1 MKNFNYINLR
11 LLLILGLV
19 IFLFS
24 FSSKRNE
31 SRKLTKSE
39 VIFVGENNLF
49 VKQEM
54 VNKLL
59 IENYEAVTNIKKEKL
74 NLNNLEKSID
84 QQPMIQKSQVFVSID
99 GVLSARVKQRNPIVR
114 FINNDISYYVDY
126 YGIKMPLSDFYTA
139 RVPLVSGEI
148 NDTFSEEY
156 FDLFRMIY
164 NDDFLKKNIIGMQI
178 LPNGSVI
185 MKNRNFD
192 FDIVFG
198 LPINIED
205 KFKNYKAFYQKAFTD
220 KSIYKYKNI
229 NLQFTSQVVCTK

>member
-1 MKNFNYINLR
+1 MKNFNYINVR

-19 IFLFS
+19 VFLFS
-24 FSSKRNE
+24 FSSNRNE
-31 SRKLTKSE
+31 GRKLKKSE
-39 VIFVGENNLF
+39 VIFIGENNLF
-49 VKQEM
+49 IKQEA

-59 IENYEAVTNIKKEKL
+59 IENKEVVTSIEKEKL

-84 QQPMIQKSQVFVSID
+84 AQPMIEKSQVFVSID
-99 GVLSARVKQRNPIVR
+99 GVIKASVKQRAPIVR
-114 FINNDISYYVDY
+114 FFNNNISYYVDY

-148 NDTFSEEY
+148 NDKFTEEY
-156 FDLFRMIY
+156 SDLFRMIY
-164 NDDFLKKNIIGMQI
+164 DDDFLKKNIIGIQI

-198 LPINIED
+198 LPINIEE

>member
-1 MKNFNYINLR
+1 
-11 LLLILGLV
+11 
-19 IFLFS
+19 
-24 FSSKRNE
+24 
-31 SRKLTKSE
+31 
-39 VIFVGENNLF
+39 
-49 VKQEM
+49 
-54 VNKLL
+54 
-59 IENYEAVTNIKKEKL
+59 
-74 NLNNLEKSID
+74 
-84 QQPMIQKSQVFVSID
+84 
-99 GVLSARVKQRNPIVR
+99 VR
-114 FINNDISYYVDY
+114 FFNNDTSYYVDY

-148 NDTFSEEY
+148 NDKFTEEY
-156 FDLFRMIY
+156 SDLFRVIY
-164 NDDFLKKNIIGMQI
+164 DDDFLKKNIIGMQI

>member
-11 LLLILGLV
+11 LLVILGLV